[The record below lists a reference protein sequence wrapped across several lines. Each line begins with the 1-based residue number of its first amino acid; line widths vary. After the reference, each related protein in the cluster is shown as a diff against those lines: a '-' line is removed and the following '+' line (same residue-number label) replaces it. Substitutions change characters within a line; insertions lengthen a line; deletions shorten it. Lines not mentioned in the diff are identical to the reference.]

1 MATPI
6 HENQNY
12 LLRLWGQLTE
22 SLAIP
27 DYRWLW
33 FNSVLGSARLIAIF
47 VVRGWLVLT
56 LTDSAFWVGFAPA
69 MRGITQI
76 LLGSFIGVLLDR
88 VNRKWALLIAEVGSS
103 LTAVAIGLLVLFGQI
118 ELWHV
123 LVVSVV
129 EGMFIS
135 VRWPAINT
143 MILQAVGTKRVLNAS
158 AAQMLGFNVGNVA
171 ASAVTGW
178 LIVQFGME
186 YGYFFAAGMGLL
198 AAACIINV
206 RGDFAPKPSL
216 GESVIQ
222 SLQAGLRYIRSQ
234 TILAWLIILGFLM
247 SLLGWSNLTMMPVMA
262 RDVLGVG
269 ADGLGYLTAAG
280 AIGSLISTLFIAS
293 LGDFKNKGLLIKA
306 AGVCTTLG
314 IFMFALS
321 PIYALSLVLV
331 ALMQGALM
339 AFEVSLTAMVLLLT
353 ADKMQG
359 RVQGIYTQVFGF
371 TWVGGVVLGSIATF
385 TSAPIAIAFGGVGI
399 MVAIALLWGRL
410 SLLESSPS

>member
-1 MATPI
+1 MTTPVQQ
-6 HENQNY
+6 ENSY
-12 LLRLWGQLTE
+12 LIKLWNQLTE
-22 SLAIP
+22 SLSIP
-27 DYRWLW
+27 DYRYLW
-33 FNSVLGSARLIAIF
+33 FNSILGSARLIAIF

-56 LTDSAFWVGFAPA
+56 LTDSAFWVGAAPA

-103 LTAVAIGLLVLFGQI
+103 LTAVVIGFLILSGQI

-129 EGMFIS
+129 EGVFIS

-158 AAQMLGFNVGNVA
+158 AAQMLGFNMGNVA

-198 AAACIINV
+198 AAAAV
-206 RGDFAPKPSL
+206 FFVSGDFSPKPSL
-216 GESVIQ
+216 GESVMQ
-222 SLQAGLRYIRSQ
+222 SLTAGLSYIRGQS
-234 TILAWLIILGFLM
+234 ILAWLIVLGFLM

-262 RDVLGVG
+262 RDILGVG

-280 AIGSLISTLFIAS
+280 AIGSLISTIFIAS
-293 LGDFKNKGLLIKA
+293 LGDFENKGMLIKT

-314 IFMFALS
+314 IFMFAFS

-331 ALMQGALM
+331 AFMQGALM

-353 ADKMQG
+353 AEEMQG

-385 TSAPIAIAFGGVGI
+385 TGAPVAIAVGGLGI
-399 MVAIALLWGRL
+399 MLAIALLWGRL
-410 SLLESSPS
+410 GQISGQ